1 MNAGT
6 EITLLAQVNFAANVD
21 APVLGELEKLVS
33 AVRLEPG
40 CIAYAAH
47 TQATDPRRVVFYER
61 WESQAALDAH
71 MAAPA
76 LAAFIA
82 QVGPRLAGAPELT
95 FLTRLG

>member
-1 MNAGT
+1 MPEGK
-6 EITLLAQVNFAANVD
+6 EITLLAELTFAAPVGEI
-21 APVLGELEKLVS
+21 VLGELEKLVS

-47 TQATDPRRVVFYER
+47 TQATDPRRVAFYER

-76 LAAFIA
+76 LTAFLAVI
-82 QVGPRLAGAPELT
+82 GPRLAGAPELT